1 MSAFGG
7 KADIRPKPHN
17 VCRAVDDYF
26 CPSAGSGVYMLR
38 PLIIVNSSSDGSADD
53 ANSGG
58 EGNTRMRGN
67 HRSS

>member
-7 KADIRPKPHN
+7 KADIRKPHN
-17 VCRAVDDYF
+17 VCRAVDDYSR
-26 CPSAGSGVYMLR
+26 PSAGGGVYMLR
-38 PLIIVNSSSDGSADD
+38 SLIIINSSSDGSADD